1 MQKKLQRC
9 FPWLKQAKQNH
20 FPFHDFSLFIS
31 CAVFSSQPIYLVKIQ
46 LQLYKLHNSCY
57 ILQYIPII
65 YTVIFQ
71 AVGGSATVPSETIGT
86 ARQIHLFMLYTK
98 DMRVFFLFVC
108 FYQKLDVKREFR
120 NSAPISWCLHL
131 YVFKQHK
138 TETFVSDH
146 PFFLF
151 QQKYR
156 SW

>member
-1 MQKKLQRC
+1 M
-9 FPWLKQAKQNH
+9 FPLIETSKTK
-20 FPFHDFSLFIS
+20 PFSLSRFFTVHHLCS
-31 CAVFSSQPIYLVKIQ
+31 FSSQPIYLVKIQ

-156 SW
+156 S